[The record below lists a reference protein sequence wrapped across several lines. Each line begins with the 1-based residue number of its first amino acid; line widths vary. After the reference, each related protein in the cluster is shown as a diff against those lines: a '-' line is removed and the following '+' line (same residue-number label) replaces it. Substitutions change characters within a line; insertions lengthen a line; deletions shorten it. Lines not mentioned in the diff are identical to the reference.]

1 MANIKVKYLDDRRQ
15 FYLENKPVIL
25 KYLVYLFEYKM
36 KIPYYESID
45 FTINGKTLYNGKKND
60 LDSVIGFGLTDNT
73 DYELIYY

>member
-36 KIPYYESID
+36 KIPYYENID
-45 FTINGKTLYNGKKND
+45 FTINGKTVYSGKKND
-60 LDSVIGFGLTDNT
+60 LDSIIGFGLTDNT
-73 DYELIYY
+73 DCELIYY

>member
-45 FTINGKTLYNGKKND
+45 FTINGKTVYNGKKND

>member
-45 FTINGKTLYNGKKND
+45 FTINGKTIYNGKKND

>member
-1 MANIKVKYLDDRRQ
+1 MASIKVKYLDDRRQ

-25 KYLVYLFEYKM
+25 KYIVYLFEYKM

-45 FTINGKTLYNGKKND
+45 FTINGKTVYSGKKND
-60 LDSVIGFGLTDNT
+60 LDSIIGFNLTNDS

>member
-1 MANIKVKYLDDRRQ
+1 MANIKVKYLDERRQ
-15 FYLENKPVIL
+15 FSVENKPVIL

-45 FTINGKTLYNGKKND
+45 FTINGKTVYNGKKND

>member
-45 FTINGKTLYNGKKND
+45 FTINGKTVYSGKKND
-60 LDSVIGFGLTDNT
+60 LDSMIGFDLTDNT
-73 DYELIYY
+73 DCELIYY

>member
-36 KIPYYESID
+36 KIPYYKSID
-45 FTINGKTLYNGKKND
+45 FTINGKTVYNGKKND